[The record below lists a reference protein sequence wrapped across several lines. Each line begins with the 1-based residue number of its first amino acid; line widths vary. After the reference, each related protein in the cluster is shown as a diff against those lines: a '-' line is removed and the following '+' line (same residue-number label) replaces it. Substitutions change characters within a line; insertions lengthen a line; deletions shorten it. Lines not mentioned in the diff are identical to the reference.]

1 MKTVIEY
8 VTKLLPD
15 GHLSIPEEVRQALTV
30 TPEMQVQVTIKL
42 LQPEEAL
49 EQKAWEAFRHLGQ
62 NATSGHL
69 PDASTRHDH
78 YLYKKET

>member
-8 VTKLLPD
+8 VTQLLPD

-42 LQPEEAL
+42 LQPEETL
-49 EQKAWEAFRHLGQ
+49 ERNAWELFRRLGQ
-62 NATSGHL
+62 NAAPGHL
-69 PDASTRHDH
+69 PDASTKHDQH
-78 YLYKKET
+78 LYKKEN